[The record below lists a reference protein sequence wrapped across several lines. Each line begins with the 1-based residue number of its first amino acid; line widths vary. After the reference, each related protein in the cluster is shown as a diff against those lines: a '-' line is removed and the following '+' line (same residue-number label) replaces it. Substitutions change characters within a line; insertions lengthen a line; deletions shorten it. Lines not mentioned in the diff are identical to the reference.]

1 MPGKEVTKFTYKFYN
16 VKVYCTVM
24 RNLPWQLL
32 RKFFAWQ
39 KDYSFKNFSISAD
52 KNLGT
57 LEQASR
63 TFLSKLFFKFSLLP
77 SFASFGMRRK
87 AIPNLAHSCFLLS
100 LQNSNKLNCL
110 LQKNRHA
117 AHLLRISLRSV
128 KSARLRQQG
137 LFFIITFLV
146 IHFNTTNLILIN

>member
-39 KDYSFKNFSISAD
+39 KDYSFKNFNIPAD

-63 TFLSKLFFKFSLLP
+63 TFLSKLFFKFFSSSLFRILRNAEKGYP
-77 SFASFGMRRK
+77 QFSLFVFFAI
-87 AIPNLAHSCFLLS
+87 AA
-100 LQNSNKLNCL
+100 KL
-110 LQKNRHA
+110 K
-117 AHLLRISLRSV
+117 
-128 KSARLRQQG
+128 
-137 LFFIITFLV
+137 
-146 IHFNTTNLILIN
+146 